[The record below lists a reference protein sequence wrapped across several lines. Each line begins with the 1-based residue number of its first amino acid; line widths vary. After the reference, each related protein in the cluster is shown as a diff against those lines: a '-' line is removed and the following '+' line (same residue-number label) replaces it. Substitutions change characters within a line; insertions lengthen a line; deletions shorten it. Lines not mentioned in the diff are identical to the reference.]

1 MAIYSS
7 LSIKRSSTLNVING
21 VGGTLKKVRLDPF
34 KINADS
40 IIAKVK
46 KKANYN
52 GSLPHAEEGLRELVK
67 SINEEGKPNTF
78 GSLAVKSL
86 LERLLYG
93 RYKVEQ
99 ELAKNPQIE
108 KEEIKQ
114 PVFIIGMPRT
124 GTTILHAL
132 MAEDP
137 AHRSPLAW
145 ECLLPYPAATP
156 ETFRN
161 NDQLKAV
168 TKEFSQLFK
177 LVPDFLKK
185 HYMAADSPQECLGIT
200 ALNFT
205 SFQSSAQLYVPSYM
219 DWFFQKSDMLDN
231 MKFHKRFLQYL
242 QSGGVKSD
250 RWLLKSPVHL
260 MRLPEIF
267 EVYPDARIIMTHR
280 PPEFVV
286 ASTASLM
293 SSVRS
298 LYSDKEDPNRTG
310 REQADLWSLYFNKFL
325 KDRKS
330 LNKEDQIIDLQFED
344 FVKDQVGTVKKIY
357 KRFNWPLSEKAIYN
371 FDHFLEKNPR
381 EKHGKHNYSLETFG
395 LNKEEI
401 DHQYQDYLNFL
412 DELKTRQNVI

>member
-7 LSIKRSSTLNVING
+7 LSIRRSSTLNVING
-21 VGGTLKKVRLDPF
+21 VGGTLKKVGMDPF
-34 KINADS
+34 KINTDS
-40 IIAKVK
+40 IITKAK

-52 GSLPHAEEGLRELVK
+52 GSLPYAEEGLHELVS
-67 SINEEGKPNTF
+67 SINMEGKPNTF
-78 GSLAVKSL
+78 GALAVKAL
-86 LERLLYG
+86 LERSLYG

-161 NDQLKAV
+161 NDQLKTV

-177 LVPDFLKK
+177 LVPDFLRK

-205 SFQSSAQLYVPSYM
+205 SFQPSAQLYLPSYM
-219 DWFFQKSDMLDN
+219 DWFFHKSDMLEN
-231 MKFHKRFLQYL
+231 MKFHKRFLQFL

-250 RWLLKSPVHL
+250 RWLLKTPVHL
-260 MRLPEIF
+260 MRLPELF

-298 LYSDKEDPNRTG
+298 LYSDNEDPKRTG
-310 REQADLWSLYFNKFL
+310 REQADLWSLYFTKFL
-325 KDRKS
+325 KDRKT

-344 FVKDQVGTVKKIY
+344 FVKDQVGTVKQIY
-357 KRFNWPLSEKAIYN
+357 KRFNWSLSEKATYN
-371 FDHFLEKNPR
+371 FDHFLGKNP
-381 EKHGKHNYSLETFG
+381 KDKNGKHIYSLETFG
-395 LNKEEI
+395 LEKEEI
-401 DHQYQDYLNFL
+401 DYQYQDYLNFL
-412 DELKTRQNVI
+412 EELKTNQNVL